1 MMKTFRLSILGL
13 TAAAA
18 TCFGQQWEFG
28 GMGGV
33 SFLNTVSVSGTAGSA
48 TAGFKPGGTFGGYVG
63 YNSYK
68 HIGGELHYEYL
79 MSNLKLSSGGADA
92 CIQASATVTSVAPP
106 CRSASGVSHAVHY
119 DVTFHTNNHE
129 SKVQLFASVGGG
141 LKVFRGT
148 GPEGSYQTLNQFGF
162 LTKTQAL
169 KPMGTVSVGAKLALT
184 RKVFL
189 RTEVRDYVTAFPKEI
204 ITPAPGTKYGT
215 LLHDFVPMVGIGVE
229 M

>member
-1 MMKTFRLSILGL
+1 MKTFRLSILGL

-18 TCFGQQWEFG
+18 TCFGQQWELG
-28 GMGGV
+28 GMGGG
-33 SFLNTVSVSGTAGSA
+33 SFLNTVGVSSAAGSA
-48 TAGFKPGGTFGGYVG
+48 TAGFKPGGAFGGYVG

-79 MSNLKLSSGGADA
+79 MSNLKLSSGG
-92 CIQASATVTSVAPP
+92 SETTF
-106 CRSASGVSHAVHY
+106 SGMSHAVHY
-119 DVTFHTNNHE
+119 DVTFHTNAHE
-129 SKVQLFASVGGG
+129 SRVELFASVGGG

-148 GPEGSYQTLNQFGF
+148 GAEASYQPLSQFGYF
-162 LTKTQAL
+162 TKTQAL
-169 KPMGTVSVGAKLALT
+169 KPMGTVSIGAKFALS

-215 LLHDFVPMVGIGVE
+215 LLHDFVPMVGLGIE

>member
-1 MMKTFRLSILGL
+1 MKTFRLSILGL

-28 GMGGV
+28 GMGGGG
-33 SFLNTVSVSGTAGSA
+33 FLNTVGVSGTAGSA
-48 TAGFKPGGTFGGYVG
+48 TAGFQPGGVFGGYVG

-68 HIGGELHYEYL
+68 HIGGEFHYEYL
-79 MSNLKLSSGGADA
+79 MSNLKLSSGGSDA
-92 CIQASATVTSVAPP
+92 TFN
-106 CRSASGVSHAVHY
+106 GMSHAIHY
-119 DVTFHTNNHE
+119 DVTFHTNSHE

-141 LKVFRGT
+141 VKIFRATGT
-148 GPEGSYQTLNQFGF
+148 ESSYQALSQFGYF
-162 LTKTQAL
+162 TKTQAL
-169 KPMGTVSVGAKLALT
+169 KPMGTVSVGAKFALS
-184 RKVFL
+184 RKVYL